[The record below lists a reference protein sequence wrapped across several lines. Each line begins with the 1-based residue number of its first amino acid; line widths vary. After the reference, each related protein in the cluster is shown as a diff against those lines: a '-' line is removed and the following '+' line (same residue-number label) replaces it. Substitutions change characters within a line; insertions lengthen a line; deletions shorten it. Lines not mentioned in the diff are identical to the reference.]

1 MGKQAKLFRDIETGE
16 IITTEQLYS
25 EYLESMAEDD
35 RGMTFGEFVYNCTTA
50 AGGTLE
56 EIDTTRR

>member
-1 MGKQAKLFRDIETGE
+1 MGQQVKFFRDTEHNE
-16 IITTEQLYS
+16 IITAEQLYS

-35 RGMTFGEFVYNCTTA
+35 RGLTFGEFVYNCTTA

-56 EIDTTRR
+56 EIDSVKR